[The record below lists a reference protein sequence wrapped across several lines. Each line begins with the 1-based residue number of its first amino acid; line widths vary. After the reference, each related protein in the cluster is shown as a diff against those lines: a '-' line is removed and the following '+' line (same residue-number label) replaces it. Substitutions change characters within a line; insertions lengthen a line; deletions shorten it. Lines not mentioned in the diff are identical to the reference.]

1 MGVTTV
7 EKVPVARLRAE
18 CLHLG
23 IPYTGLSRS
32 DMCIE
37 LQNKGL
43 IEVDLSF
50 PAKPPKIDV
59 TNRKDDLSN
68 TFVGNGAG
76 LHETRP
82 NRLVIANND
91 TTTPLIGG
99 DFVEKRVE
107 ITDVLNIASSAFE
120 STTEGQEGDLRR
132 SGNQL
137 YMYRSTDVH
146 PGWYPIRFGPV
157 MVI

>member
-1 MGVTTV
+1 
-7 EKVPVARLRAE
+7 
-18 CLHLG
+18 
-23 IPYTGLSRS
+23 
-32 DMCIE
+32 
-37 LQNKGL
+37 
-43 IEVDLSF
+43 
-50 PAKPPKIDV
+50 
-59 TNRKDDLSN
+59 
-68 TFVGNGAG
+68 

-120 STTEGQEGDLRR
+120 STTEGHEGDLRR
-132 SGNQL
+132 SGNQI